1 MGAASSESTGIAKAG
16 PYSSR
21 AMSMMSATIADAG
34 VRIGKHC
41 VRLIVEDRIG
51 VLAEIAAAMRDAG
64 VSIESL
70 IQRGSDDDSG
80 VVIVLVTH
88 EGPART
94 IYAALDFL
102 AASEHVVGTPMH
114 MPILAL

>member
-1 MGAASSESTGIAKAG
+1 MPVDALDAA
-16 PYSSR
+16 PV
-21 AMSMMSATIADAG
+21 ADAG
-34 VRIGKHC
+34 ARVGKHY

-51 VLAEIAAAMRDAG
+51 VLAEITTAMRDAG

-70 IQRGSDDDSG
+70 IQRGSEEEDS

-88 EGPART
+88 EGPARA
-94 IYAALDFL
+94 IHAALEIL
-102 AASEHVVGTPMH
+102 AASEHIVGTPML